1 MKEQFKEMMQL
12 GAERNRHSD
21 DDAHADPAGGML
33 NRLRAAVL
41 GANDGIVSVAS
52 IVLGVAGAT
61 NSKGAIF
68 TAGLAGLVAGALSM
82 GVGEYVSVSTQRDT
96 ERAYIKHE
104 EWELET
110 RPADELRELI
120 GLYEAKGVSPKT
132 ARQVAHELTRADAL
146 RAHLDAELNIDEDN
160 LTNPWHA
167 AVASLVSFT
176 IGALIPLLSVLLSA
190 PSLRFVV
197 TFMAVT
203 IALLLTGYLSAKA
216 GGASRRRAMLRVVV
230 GGAIAMIVTYGIG
243 HLFGTAI
250 S

>member
-1 MKEQFKEMMQL
+1 M
-12 GAERNRHSD
+12 AADDRHSD
-21 DDAHADPAGGML
+21 NDVHVNSASGSL

-61 NSKGAIF
+61 DSKGTIF

-96 ERAYIKHE
+96 ERAFISHE
-104 EWELET
+104 KWELRT
-110 RPADELRELI
+110 KPDDELEELA
-120 GLYEAKGVSPKT
+120 GLYEAKGVSPQT
-132 ARQVAHELTRADAL
+132 AKQVAKELTGHDAL
-146 RAHLDAELNIDEDN
+146 AAHLDVELNINEAE
-160 LTNPWHA
+160 LTNPWQA

-176 IGALIPLLSVLLSA
+176 VGALIPLLSILLAS
-190 PSLRFVV
+190 PHLRFAV
-197 TFMAVT
+197 TFVAVT
-203 IALLLTGYLSAKA
+203 IALILTGYLSATA
-216 GGASRRRAMLRVVV
+216 GGSSRRHAMVRVVI
-230 GGAIAMIVTYGIG
+230 GGALAMVVTYGIG